1 MKYEEL
7 RQQIT
12 SVLKTIVRPRGR
24 YSFLAKLKQ
33 NCEIFDIGCGNNSPF
48 FIKNTLPSCIYTG
61 IDIVDCDQETLKL
74 ADKYI
79 VADQD
84 TFADEIFKF
93 HECFDAVIS
102 SHNIEHCND
111 REKTLAA
118 MLQAVKPRGQLFM
131 AFPSES
137 SVGLPSR
144 EGCLNYYDDG
154 THLFSPPDFENF
166 IRTITTSGFT
176 IEYAAKQYKPFLDW
190 VRGLINEPKSR
201 KQNKV
206 IAGTWAYH
214 GFESIIWAKKKLL
227 LDRPRRIVHASPPST
242 HQKSGDFP

>member
-7 RQQIT
+7 RQYIT

-24 YSFLAKLKQ
+24 YSFLAQLKQ

-48 FIKNTLPSCIYTG
+48 LIKNTLPYCIYTG

-118 MLQAVKPRGQLFM
+118 MLQAIKPPGQLFM

-154 THLFSPPDFENF
+154 THLFSPPDFEKF

-176 IEYAAKQYKPFLDW
+176 IEYAAKQYKPSLDW
-190 VRGLINEPKSR
+190 VRGLINEPTSR

-214 GFESIIWAKKKLL
+214 GFESIIWAKKLL
-227 LDRPRRIVHASPPST
+227 LDRPRRIVHASPPFNPS
-242 HQKSGDFP
+242 KIG